1 VRCVEYY
8 SKEGQKKGRNGTI
21 IGFPLI
27 TIIPISAA
35 AVATYL
41 FVDPCGLDPIFQ
53 DVIDHPSP
61 LPILSISEKNLD
73 FMWVCGNRRNMHSL
87 SLGEKRKLRSSPIP
101 RQYVYT

>member
-41 FVDPCGLDPIFQ
+41 FVDPYGLDPIFQ
-53 DVIDHPSP
+53 DGIDNLAS
-61 LPILSISEKNLD
+61 LPILLICVSNLV
-73 FMWVCGNRRNMHSL
+73 F
-87 SLGEKRKLRSSPIP
+87 GEMTQFSRS
-101 RQYVYT
+101 